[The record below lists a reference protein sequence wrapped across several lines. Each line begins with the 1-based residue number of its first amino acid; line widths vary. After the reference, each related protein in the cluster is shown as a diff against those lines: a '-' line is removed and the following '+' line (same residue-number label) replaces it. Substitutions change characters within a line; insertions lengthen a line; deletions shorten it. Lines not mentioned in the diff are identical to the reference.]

1 MTGSWL
7 VTGSGGGGGGG
18 GGAGAGGEFLGAR
31 WPGTTS
37 SSSSGGCLVVSAD
50 LTSIIAFGSSQSA
63 SARSG
68 LSEMSRDSL
77 VYAPASSPSARMMT
91 PVPAVARI
99 MTLPL
104 SFRSLRNFKSA
115 FMSTQAAYSSV
126 YIGLETVSSYR
137 PSMSSGDS
145 PTTSRTPC
153 PLVTSSLNFCSA
165 CLPSTRLAASA
176 APSYMHSSAEPSRN
190 RISPDAS
197 SVSRRT

>member
-99 MTLPL
+99 ITLPL
-104 SFRSLRNFKSA
+104 SFRSLRNLSSA

-137 PSMSSGDS
+137 PSIHSGGRATRS
-145 PTTSRTPC
+145 GTPW
-153 PLVTSSLNFCSA
+153 PLGQCALHLCTC
-165 CLPSTRLAASA
+165 
-176 APSYMHSSAEPSRN
+176 
-190 RISPDAS
+190 
-197 SVSRRT
+197 